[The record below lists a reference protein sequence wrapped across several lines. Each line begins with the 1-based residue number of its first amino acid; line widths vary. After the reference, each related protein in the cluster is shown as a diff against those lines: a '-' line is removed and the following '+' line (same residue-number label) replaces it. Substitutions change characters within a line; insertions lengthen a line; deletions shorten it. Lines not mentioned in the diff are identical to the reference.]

1 MFGYIIHYMIVLNLG
16 LGLLVSELKKYIKI
30 GNLNSYLQT
39 KLFYRYIK
47 YKSF

>member
-1 MFGYIIHYMIVLNLG
+1 MFGYIIHYMIVLN

-30 GNLNSYLQT
+30 GNLNTYLQT